1 MAISGELEAYVI
13 ERLEAAGFEVRSRR
27 MFGGVGIYLDEYFC
41 ALIAPGEGALY
52 FKTDDSNRADYEA
65 AGAKPFMPYKGRTT
79 VMSYYRVPEEVLED
93 EDALRTWARKARAAA
108 LAAPRKR
115 RRGA

>member
-27 MFGGVGIYLDEYFC
+27 MFGGVGIYLDETFC
-41 ALIAPGEGALY
+41 ALMAPDDGGLY
-52 FKTDDSNRADYEA
+52 FKTDDSNRADYER
-65 AGAKPFMPYKGRTT
+65 AGAKPFKPFEGRTT
-79 VMSYYRVPEEVLED
+79 VMSYYRVPEEVIED
-93 EDALRTWARKARAAA
+93 GDALQGWARKARAAA

-115 RRGA
+115 RGGA